1 MNSFDYHDYQEKKTT
16 AQTFELTMN
25 DNQLLLLNNLLLSS
39 SFVRKQQNERKKLM
53 IFPMK
58 KNDLI
63 IIDHFTSTINPYLV
77 YNASAIFFAEKH
89 FFVCIRRAL

>member
-16 AQTFELTMN
+16 TQTFELTMN

-39 SFVRKQQNERKKLM
+39 SSSSVRKQQNERKK
-53 IFPMK
+53 INDFPMK

-77 YNASAIFFAEKH
+77 YNASAIFFCRKNT
-89 FFVCIRRAL
+89 FLFV